1 MSTARTL
8 ATTRRVLQ
16 QLSHDRRSIALLL
29 LVPAVLLVLFKY
41 VYAVDSRPFDRIGP
55 QLLGIFPFVVM
66 FLITSVTMVRERTS
80 GTLERLLT
88 TRLQRAELVGGYALA
103 FGCVSGPDAGAMGLH
118 YVNMPLV
125 LDGEITASRPEII
138 LYEPVGNG
146 QVRLVGADYL
156 VFADAWDKT
165 HPSAPELMGQKFQQ
179 FEAPNRF
186 GLPRFYT
193 LHVWAWKNN
202 PTGTFVNWHSNISC
216 DGFTG
221 QQQ

>member
-1 MSTARTL
+1 MTSRGFARFTF
-8 ATTRRVLQ
+8 
-16 QLSHDRRSIALLL
+16 SIAGTVAVAGLFAAPALAQDHAHGGSAPNA
-29 LVPAVLLVLFKY
+29 LVKV
-41 VYAVDSRPFDRIGP
+41 
-55 QLLGIFPFVVM
+55 
-66 FLITSVTMVRERTS
+66 VREIT
-80 GTLERLLT
+80 EPYKNVAA
-88 TRLQRAELVGGYALA
+88 AEKNGYALA

-125 LDGEITASRPEII
+125 LDGAIDATRPEII

-165 HPSAPELMGQKFQQ
+165 HSSAPELMGQKFQQ

-193 LHVWAWKNN
+193 LHVWAWKDS

-216 DGFTG
+216 DAFSGPS
-221 QQQ
+221 Q